1 MKRLVH
7 IAATRLG
14 RPMTDDDV
22 RHNGNIFN
30 ILRLVFASA
39 VIFSHTYVLGGFSD
53 PSAAELPFSVSRFAV
68 LLFFT
73 LSGFLVTNSL
83 QSRGVRQFARARALR
98 MLPGLWVM
106 LLVTAAVTTLAFG
119 TLPAAALPGNAS
131 LWQYL
136 ARNGL
141 LIGKHYSIDG
151 VFAGNPLPFT
161 INGSL
166 WTIPREVH
174 CYIALALVGA
184 IGLLS
189 RRHVLLGLYLA
200 GTAIVMLMPLALL
213 PPVLVPQVTTLGPL
227 LISFFAGVLLFL
239 HRDRVFLSW
248 PLAGL
253 AITLVALVDAG
264 AWRGLAAQFTAAYV
278 ALVVAVLVPAA
289 LKRISQRLPDYS
301 FGIYIY
307 GFPVQQAMI
316 ATGIGATPGLN
327 MVTTLVFVV
336 PLAALSWHVIEK
348 PALAFKDR
356 RRPPRPAAPD
366 ALAG

>member
-1 MKRLVH
+1 MT
-7 IAATRLG
+7 AA
-14 RPMTDDDV
+14 DV
-22 RHNGNIFN
+22 RHDGNIFN

-39 VIFSHTYVLGGFSD
+39 VIFSHAYVLNGFPD
-53 PSAAELPFSVSRFAV
+53 PSEAVLPFSVSRFAV

-83 QSRGVRQFARARALR
+83 QSRGVRQFGKARALR

-106 LLVTAAVTTLAFG
+106 LLVTAAAATLAFG
-119 TLPAAALPGNAS
+119 TLPVAALPGNAS

-141 LIGKHYSIDG
+141 LIGQHYSIDG

-161 INGSL
+161 VNGAL
-166 WTIPREVH
+166 WTIPREVQ
-174 CYIALALVGA
+174 CYVVLALVGA

-189 RRHVLLGLYLA
+189 RRDVLLLLYLA
-200 GTAIVMLMPLALL
+200 GTAILMLL
-213 PPVLVPQVTTLGPL
+213 PNDVVPQLISLGPL

-253 AITLVALVDAG
+253 AIALVALVDAG
-264 AWRGLAAQFTAAYV
+264 AWRGLAAQLTAAYV
-278 ALVVAVLVPAA
+278 ALVIAILVPVA
-289 LKRISQRLPDYS
+289 LKRFSQRLPDYS

-316 ATGIGATPGLN
+316 ATGIGTTAGLN
-327 MVTTLVFVV
+327 MVTTLLFVV
-336 PLAALSWHVIEK
+336 PLAALSWHLVEK
-348 PALAFKDR
+348 PALALKDR
-356 RRPPRPAAPD
+356 NRPPRPTAPD
-366 ALAG
+366 ELPG